1 MEYRPQKLLDINI
14 ALCQN
19 CQNKLLLA
27 SSYGYFCL
35 VPYYLPAD
43 SSTQHTCY
51 LVLLNTTLGPH
62 GGRGASS
69 FLRTVR
75 TAGPGLF
82 TQAQSRPLVHHC
94 SLLNQNHSR
103 LHVSRLWPPSHGRD
117 ILSPEWSFFCLPAR
131 FLCLVACKR
140 RCAILCTSFHPPAP
154 W

>member
-69 FLRTVR
+69 FLRTELR
-75 TAGPGLF
+75 MLRSKPHGRP
-82 TQAQSRPLVHHC
+82 RPLHPGTKSSSRT
-94 SLLNQNHSR
+94 SLLIIESEPSSPSR
-103 LHVSRLWPPSHGRD
+103 FSTVATLTWSRHPVARVEL
-117 ILSPEWSFFCLPAR
+117 LLLACSFPLFGCM
-131 FLCLVACKR
+131 
-140 RCAILCTSFHPPAP
+140 
-154 W
+154 